1 MTKDKTKKK
10 TAVSFF
16 GRISYLDKVFF
27 IKHLSLMIKS
37 GLPLRESLIIIQ
49 EQTKKRKFKK
59 VLGDI
64 IENIDR
70 GRSLSYSL
78 ARYPNIFGSFYINMI
93 KVGEDS
99 GTLEENL
106 NYLVAQLE
114 KNYALRQKMIAAM
127 IYPAIIL
134 MAIIIIGS
142 LITYFI
148 LPKITDIFKVF
159 KIEIPLATR
168 ILIYF
173 TQIITNYGFFILVGV
188 VFLFLILSLISR
200 IKAVKTLFY
209 KLTLNLPIL
218 GSMVR
223 NINLVYFTRSLGILL
238 KSGVPLINALDIT
251 KTTLSNIIYQKKIEE
266 LIEKVK
272 EGKPISDFLKEERA
286 VFPSVFSRM
295 IGVGEKTG
303 SLEETLIYLG
313 NFHESELDRSLKTF
327 TTIFE
332 PFLLLFVGLVIGFV
346 ALAIISPIYEVTR
359 GLSP

>member
-1 MTKDKTKKK
+1 MAKDKTKKK
-10 TAVSFF
+10 KVASFF

-37 GLPLRESLIIIQ
+37 GLPLRESLVILQ
-49 EQTKKRKFKK
+49 EQTKKRKFKN

-64 IENIDR
+64 IKNIER

-78 ARYPNIFGSFYINMI
+78 ACYPNIFGGFYINMI

-99 GTLEENL
+99 GTLEESL
-106 NYLVAQLE
+106 NYLVVQLE
-114 KNYALRQKMIAAM
+114 KNYELRQKMIAAM

-134 MAIIIIGS
+134 TAIIVIGS

-148 LPKITDIFKVF
+148 LPKITGIFKVF

-173 TQIITNYGFFILVGV
+173 TQIVTDYGFFILVGV
-188 VFLFLILSLISR
+188 VFLFLTLSLISR

-209 KLTLNLPIL
+209 KLALNFPIL

-223 NINLVYFTRSLGILL
+223 DMNLVYFTRSLGILL
-238 KSGVPLINALDIT
+238 KSGVPLMNALDIT
-251 KTTLSNIIYQKKIEE
+251 KTTLSNIVYQKKIEE

-272 EGKPISDFLKEERA
+272 EGKPISSFLKEERA
-286 VFPSVFSRM
+286 IFPSVFSRM
-295 IGVGEKTG
+295 IEIGEKTG

-313 NFHESELDRSLKTF
+313 DFYESELDRALKTF

-332 PFLLLFVGLVIGFV
+332 PFLLLVVGLVIGFV
-346 ALAIISPIYEVTR
+346 SLAIISPIYEVTR

>member
-1 MTKDKTKKK
+1 MTKNKTGERKIF
-10 TAVSFF
+10 SFF
-16 GRISYLDKVFF
+16 ERISYLDKIFF

-37 GLPLRESLIIIQ
+37 GLPLRESLVILQ
-49 EQTKKRKFKK
+49 EQTKKIKFKN
-59 VLGDI
+59 VLGGI
-64 IENIDR
+64 IENIER

-78 ARYPNIFGSFYINMI
+78 ACYPNIFGGFYINMI

-99 GTLEENL
+99 GTLEESL

-134 MAIIIIGS
+134 TAIIVIGS

-148 LPKITDIFKVF
+148 LPKITGIFEVF

-173 TQIITNYGFFILVGV
+173 TQIVTDYGFFILVGV

-209 KLTLNLPIL
+209 KLTLNFPIL

-223 NINLVYFTRSLGILL
+223 DMNLVYFTRSLGILL
-238 KSGVPLINALDIT
+238 KSGVPLISALDIT

-266 LIEKVK
+266 LTEKVK
-272 EGKPISDFLKEERA
+272 EGKPISSFLKEERS

-295 IGVGEKTG
+295 IEIGEKTG

-313 NFHESELDRSLKTF
+313 DFYESELDRSLKTF

-332 PFLLLFVGLVIGFV
+332 PFLLLAVGLVIGFV
-346 ALAIISPIYEVTR
+346 SLAIISPIYEVTR